1 MLFRSEALGA
11 NLKLDFKITAVN
23 GVTTNSAPP
32 FTTSAKEVTLT
43 GVAPYGVLHVFPEP
57 RPTHRAEWI
66 TDTTWKLSSV
76 PLTVGE
82 NTFKIVGVDQMGR
95 TVKDL
100 SVTVVRSV
108 PQAGGR

>member
-1 MLFRSEALGA
+1 MLFRS
-11 NLKLDFKITAVN
+11 
-23 GVTTNSAPP
+23 
-32 FTTSAKEVTLT
+32 
-43 GVAPYGVLHVFPEP
+43 
-57 RPTHRAEWI
+57 I